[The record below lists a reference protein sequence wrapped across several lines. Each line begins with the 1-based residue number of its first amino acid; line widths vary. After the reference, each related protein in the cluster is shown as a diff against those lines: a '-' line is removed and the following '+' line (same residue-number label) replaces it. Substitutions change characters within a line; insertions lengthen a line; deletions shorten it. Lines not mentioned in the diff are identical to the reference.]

1 MAKSIDVTFIRHA
14 ESEDNL
20 KVKALCEVLVG
31 FRKGK
36 LPSFQQLLLV
46 LGLLEYDIDSNLSQH
61 GKRQASDMSM
71 ILKTKG
77 FWDRPI
83 DCIVYS
89 PLIRAT
95 ETCMTIR
102 PSNVQDRCICLEEL
116 REITPFEQLSK
127 AKVDQKVAV
136 FEKWLLTRA
145 GDVSHVVVVGHCQ
158 CFNNLLGMKTL
169 MRNCDVWRSSVTF
182 SEEETGASTTLSGRV
197 GAWAAPQL
205 LHRSALSQPH
215 PIGKVFQGIPALEG
229 WSGWGPEDAQESV
242 QEDGEED
249 EDGGELDAQRRA
261 ARDND
266 EVEDDLTNE
275 PVCRICQV
283 QYVDCTYFID

>member
-20 KVKALCEVLVG
+20 KVKALCEILVG
-31 FRKGK
+31 LRKGK
-36 LPSFQQLLLV
+36 LPTFQQLILV
-46 LGLLEYDIDSNLSQH
+46 AKLLEYDLDSNLSQH
-61 GKRQASDMSM
+61 GKRQALDMSM

-77 FWDRPI
+77 FWDLPI
-83 DCIVYS
+83 DCVVYS

-95 ETCMTIR
+95 ESCMTIVPVHLR
-102 PSNVQDRCICLEEL
+102 DSCICLEEL
-116 REITPFEQLSK
+116 REITPFEQLVKSK
-127 AKVDQKVAV
+127 VELKVSV
-136 FEKWLLTRA
+136 FEKWLLSRA
-145 GDVSHVVVVGHCQ
+145 GEVNHVVVVGHCQ
-158 CFNNLLGMKTL
+158 YFNNLLGMKTL

-182 SEEETGASTTLSGRV
+182 PSADAGVEVCGRV
-197 GAWAAPQL
+197 GAWAVPQL

-229 WSGWGPEDAQESV
+229 WSGWGPEDAEQSAQGSLGEAD
-242 QEDGEED
+242 DGAD
-249 EDGGELDAQRRA
+249 MDAQSQA

-283 QYVDCTYFID
+283 TQA